1 MTLLSKLPAV
11 RGRYLENR
19 DMSAM
24 SWLRT
29 GGPADVVFMPADPGD
44 LADFLRGCPAD
55 VPILPVGV
63 CSNMIIRDGGIRG
76 VVIRMGRG
84 FNGVEVDGTRVTA
97 GCAALDAMVAKRAAA
112 EARDLTFLRT
122 IPGAIGGAVKMNAG
136 CYGSY
141 MADVAVEVRGLARDG
156 SAITIPAADLGFGYR
171 SSALPDGFIVT
182 DVVME
187 APRGDADALNARME
201 EQLAK
206 RAASQPVDDLS
217 CGSTFRNPAG
227 FSSTGKADDSQDL
240 KAWKVIDDAGCRG
253 LRLGGAQMSEKH
265 PNFLIN
271 ADNATSDDLESLGED
286 VRKRVREH
294 SGIELVWEI
303 MRVGERQ
310 SRIQA

>member
-1 MTLLSKLPAV
+1 MTLLDRLPKV
-11 RGRYLENR
+11 RGRYLEDR
-19 DMSAM
+19 DMASM

-29 GGPADVVFMPADPGD
+29 GGPADVVFTPADHDD
-44 LADFLRGCPAD
+44 LAVFLAECPHD

-63 CSNMIIRDGGIRG
+63 CSNMIVRDGGIRG

-84 FNGVEVDGTRVTA
+84 FNGLDVDGTRVTA
-97 GCAALDAMVAKRAAA
+97 GCAMLDAMVAKRAAA
-112 EARDLTFLRT
+112 EGLDLTFLRT

-141 MADVAVEVRGLARDG
+141 MADVVVEARGFDRQGAPIRLEHDA
-156 SAITIPAADLGFGYR
+156 LGFGYR
-171 SSALPDGFIVT
+171 SSTLAEGAVIT
-182 DVVME
+182 EVVME
-187 APRGDADALNARME
+187 APTGDPDALNARMD

-227 FSSTGKADDSQDL
+227 FSSTGRADDSHEL

-271 ADNATSDDLESLGED
+271 ADNATSADLEDLGEE

-294 SGIELVWEI
+294 AGIELVWEI

-310 SRIQA
+310 SRA